1 MDATTGKGK
10 CSQEVGLGSKE
21 QKLESS
27 DLGHL
32 NFAVFGG
39 HVNADPVPPSTN
51 QADIRIFIH
60 CHFCSPFPEGKLPC
74 HTKSGLLFLS
84 AIFSQIF
91 QAFYISLP

>member
-10 CSQEVGLGSKE
+10 CSQEVGLGSKD

-51 QADIRIFIH
+51 QADTRIFIH
-60 CHFCSPFPEGKLPC
+60 
-74 HTKSGLLFLS
+74 
-84 AIFSQIF
+84 
-91 QAFYISLP
+91 